1 MYVKIKHFLLYR
13 ITPLSLASYLDY
25 PRIHFYGPYRADPA
39 TSNNI
44 NCSFNPD
51 IDVYKD
57 DVGNIKNWNY
67 IGTNEFSVQN
77 TFVTGVTTSNGDTT
91 DTVIGAS
98 ILDSAHRPFA
108 KMVDIDVDWQGIG
121 AAVYGMM
128 FRIVWSDG
136 VEAMKGKWATSVISQ
151 SMWPSRK
158 CYEGPQDTFPISA
171 QATTTITNIEW
182 GELRNSSVLKE
193 LKQLSPSKLQVS
205 FTLSA
210 YTRSEIEFAKTSFDH
225 GLITGTIGIGSDNE
239 PLNYGG
245 ERWLSQNGITSPPDT
260 SSIPSTDSCYKYEN
274 FPKNFQPWMFDAP
287 FKVNET
293 LKVLSIDLSNSL
305 PINLDR
311 NLRYINPLYAGI
323 MNIEGNCIELLGHDE
338 IPYCGDDHS
347 GPYCSNDWFKMT
359 GGIADIKLTNDQID
373 SLKSSASLV
382 MVLMQDT
389 SPETKEVYPN
399 CGVPSD
405 KHKLKLMLAEAEYY
419 MRPMEKY
426 SHFLQP
432 SVSKSVS
439 FSFLVSQFGKPAPG
453 VDVKLERSQEA
464 LPKDGVIPDKWTTKT
479 DSDGIAKFT
488 FTVVKEMHP
497 DRQYINEKG
506 DVVPPC
512 LEYNSSV
519 MTLPIDGQVYGFKFC
534 PSEGEKEGECSSFS
548 FNPITIRAFSD
559 LTYPE
564 HPTWED
570 DIQPIFTQYH
580 HLYPVMQN
588 ILNLSDY
595 KSVIEPEN
603 LGLLKLSMSL
613 SIEDPNY
620 MPVTRDLPEP
630 QRQMILRWLDKPL
643 KRKSRNNIDVQDE
656 EADSTVEILPEIKC
670 DTPDHVVAVSL
681 FEVYAKPPIC
691 LSKAIPYDT
700 QKYCKKFVNDYYFAT
715 LKIPKKPFRGNNC
728 PENKRPL
735 YKYRKNSKDPEIQ
748 KLCNVDNLWKQLQLG
763 LQLELATVPLY
774 ATSLY
779 SIADGCN
786 TKVSNTI
793 RGILIQEMLHMVLVS
808 NTMIAMKKGYPLID
822 DPRVAP
828 KYPSIGLPG
837 CVHPS
842 LHVYLR
848 KASLKHIYE
857 VLQVLEK
864 PKLSCVTKMPEI
876 SHNTIGEFY
885 NEIEQCIERLDEDKE
900 QVFHANTPQISWPWK
915 PSEKVGTAVQ
925 VSDTETALAAIKEIV
940 EQGEG
945 ASPINPD
952 VSPES
957 DQLGHYYRLMEIVC
971 QNKLVKVNDSY
982 YAYTGEDI
990 PFDSNGVWLMR
1001 DDPSKKGT
1009 TGNCY
1014 TEARAFHTTYRRL
1027 LRELQVT
1034 FNGEPDRINSAVGVM
1049 ESLLVHAK
1057 RVMRVPLDPESHQ
1070 TCGPVWDYEWPYT
1083 ENSCNQ
1089 Q

>member
-1 MYVKIKHFLLYR
+1 M
-13 ITPLSLASYLDY
+13 ASYLDY

-67 IGTNEFSVQN
+67 IGTNEFSIQN

-98 ILDSAHRPFA
+98 ILDSAHHPFA

-121 AAVYGMM
+121 TAVYGMT

-136 VEAMKGKWATSVISQ
+136 VEAMKGKWTTSIISQ

-158 CYEGPQDTFPISA
+158 CYKGPQDTFPISA

-182 GELRNSSVLKE
+182 GELRTSSVLKD

-245 ERWLSQNGITSPPDT
+245 ERLLSHNGITIPPDT
-260 SSIPSTDSCYKYEN
+260 SSLPSTDECYKYEN
-274 FPKNFQPWMFDAP
+274 FPKNFKPWMFDAP
-287 FKVNET
+287 FKVNENH
-293 LKVLSIDLSNSL
+293 KVLSIDLSNSL

-323 MNIEGNCIELLGHDE
+323 MNIEGNCIELLGPDE

-347 GPYCSNDWFKMT
+347 GPYCNNDWFKPR
-359 GGIADIKLTNDQID
+359 GGIADIKLTSDQIE

-382 MVLMQDT
+382 MVLMQDK
-389 SPETKEVYPN
+389 SPETKEVYSN

-453 VDVKLERSQEA
+453 VDVKLEKFREV
-464 LPKDGVIPDKWTTKT
+464 LPNDGVIPNKWSTKT

-497 DRQYINEKG
+497 DRKYINKKG

-512 LEYNSSV
+512 LKYNSSV
-519 MTLPIDGQVYGFKFC
+519 MTLPIDGQVYGFEFC
-534 PSEGEKEGECSSFS
+534 PSKGEKEGECSSFS
-548 FNPITIRAFSD
+548 LNPITIRAFSNR
-559 LTYPE
+559 TYPE
-564 HPTWED
+564 YPIWED
-570 DIQPIFTQYH
+570 DIKPIFTQYH
-580 HLYPVMQN
+580 HLYPVMHG
-588 ILNLSDY
+588 ILNLSNY
-595 KSVIEPEN
+595 SSVTSLDN
-603 LGLLKLSMSL
+603 LQLMNLSMSL
-613 SIEDPNY
+613 DINDPNY
-620 MPVTRDLPEP
+620 MPATRDLPEAK
-630 QRQMILRWLDKPL
+630 RQMILRWLRNEIKQSESKFPNVQVLVSNSLEVLPDIKCSGPKRAGAVSNLYETGAKPL
-643 KRKSRNNIDVQDE
+643 V
-656 EADSTVEILPEIKC
+656 
-670 DTPDHVVAVSL
+670 
-681 FEVYAKPPIC
+681 C
-691 LSKAIPYDT
+691 LSKAVPYDT
-700 QKYCKKFVNDYYFAT
+700 QEYCKKFVDKYYFNT
-715 LKIPKKPFRGNNC
+715 LKYPKEPTNLCN
-728 PENKRPL
+728 ETIRPL
-735 YKYRKNSKDPEIQ
+735 FQYKKGSKEKEIQ
-748 KLCNVDNLWKQLQLG
+748 ERCNFPNLQNQLQIG
-763 LQLELATVPLY
+763 LQLELATIPLY

-786 TKVSNTI
+786 MEVSKTI
-793 RGILIQEMLHMVLVS
+793 RSILMQEMLHMTLVG
-808 NTMIAMKKGYPLID
+808 NVMNAMKDPNKKNKRKHPLID
-822 DPRVAP
+822 SPDVAP
-828 KYPSIGLPG
+828 AYPTIGLPG
-837 CVHPS
+837 CVQPS
-842 LHVYLR
+842 LRVYLS
-848 KASLKHIYE
+848 KASLRHIYE
-857 VLQVLEK
+857 VLQVVEE
-864 PKLSCVTKMPEI
+864 PHLSCVIPDVDLEAN
-876 SHNTIGEFY
+876 HTIGEFY
-885 NEIEQCIERLDEDKE
+885 NEITDCITELGDSIFEDNDDL
-900 QVFHANTPQISWPWK
+900 QVSWPWTL
-915 PSEKVGTAVQ
+915 SAEIGSISKVNNTK
-925 VSDTETALAAIKEIV
+925 SALNAIKEIV
-940 EQGEG
+940 DQGEG
-945 ASPINPD
+945 ASPIDPSQHSN
-952 VSPES
+952 ST
-957 DQLGHYYRLMEIVC
+957 QYGHYYKLMEIVC
-971 QNKLVKVNDSY
+971 QKRLLKHNDTHYS
-982 YAYTGEDI
+982 YTGEDI
-990 PFDSNGVWLMR
+990 PFDTKGVWPVR
-1001 DDPSKKGT
+1001 ANPSKYGAN
-1009 TGNCY
+1009 GNCY

-1027 LRELQVT
+1027 LRELQAT
-1034 FNGEPDRINSAVGVM
+1034 FNGEPERINSAVGVM

-1057 RVMRVPLDPESHQ
+1057 RVVRVPLYSNPALEE
-1070 TCGPVWDYEWPYT
+1070 TCGPVWDYEWPIDHD
-1083 ENSCNQ
+1083 CK
-1089 Q
+1089 